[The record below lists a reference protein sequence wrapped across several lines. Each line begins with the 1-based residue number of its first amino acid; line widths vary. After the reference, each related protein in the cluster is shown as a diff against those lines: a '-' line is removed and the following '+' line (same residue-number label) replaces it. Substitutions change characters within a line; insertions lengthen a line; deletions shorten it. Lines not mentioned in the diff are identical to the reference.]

1 MRRTALIL
9 LWLSFVVSGV
19 GGNRAKYEFK
29 IAALA
34 PERSV
39 WGNTLKTLAREVGE
53 QTDGQVKL
61 KIYASGVQGDE
72 RTVLRRIR
80 VGQLH
85 GAVFIGSGLSI
96 ICPDRLALNL
106 PLLFEDEVE
115 AEFVFEEMRPDL
127 EKRCREKGYEVLAW
141 PQMGFSYLFSQE
153 KVRTVDALRRSKPWL
168 MADDPLSRNLYDALQ
183 VTPVLLPVSNVLTG
197 LQTGLIRT
205 VFSPPAPLIALQWH
219 SRVKYRLD
227 LRVAYSFG
235 VFVIYKKNWRRLPAK
250 LQGIM
255 RSLFEKRNSELN
267 RKIRRQNLDS
277 LLVIEDEGIKTIT
290 AAEQSRREFVLAA
303 ELVGEKLVGESFSR
317 EALDR
322 VKALVKEYRQKRQK
336 P

>member
-1 MRRTALIL
+1 MRRTALIV
-9 LWLSFVVSGV
+9 LWMSFLVSGV
-19 GGNRAKYEFK
+19 GGSRARYEFK

-39 WGNTLKTLAREVGE
+39 WGKTLKTLARELAE

-61 KIYASGVQGDE
+61 KIYPGGVQGDE

-85 GAVFIGSGLSI
+85 GAVFVGSGLST

-115 AEFVFEEMRPDL
+115 AEFVFEGMRPDL

-141 PQMGFSYLFSQE
+141 PQMGFSYLFSQN
-153 KVRTVDALRRSKPWL
+153 KVRTVGALRRSKPWL
-168 MADDPLSRNLYDALQ
+168 MEDDPLSQNLFDVLQ
-183 VTPVLLPVSNVLTG
+183 VTPVPTAVSNVLTG
-197 LQTGLIRT
+197 LQTGFVRT
-205 VFSPPAPLIALQWH
+205 VFCPPAPLIALQWH

-267 RKIRRQNLDS
+267 RKIRRQNLDA
-277 LLVIEDEGIKTIT
+277 LRVIERQGIETVT
-290 AAEQSRREFVLAA
+290 VAEQSRREFVLAA
-303 ELVGEKLVGESFSR
+303 EVVGEKLVGESFSR

-322 VKALVKEYRQKRQK
+322 VKALVKEYRQKRKK